1 MVFHSYKFILA
12 FWPVL
17 LLCYRL
23 AQFAKGGTRE
33 SVRLVLLLVS
43 SVLFLVPF
51 GLSCV
56 LSVFCSIAVNGFA
69 AWVFPRTD
77 RKPARRILF
86 ASVLVLNIAVLVCLK
101 LSAFPLPVGLSF
113 YTFTQ
118 IAFLADVYRG
128 EISSFTLPEYLLH
141 VLFFP
146 KFLQGP
152 IMRLTDTRTMIT
164 SRLQDDMRARNL
176 LNGALL
182 FSLGLFKKNMVA
194 DVLGNC
200 VDTAYG
206 LIPHLTRG
214 DAVLTI
220 LVFVAQLYF
229 DFSAY
234 CDMGRGCAWMMG
246 LDLPDNFLQPLKT
259 EHIVAYWK
267 KWHMSLT
274 GFFTRYLYIPL
285 GGSRKGNL
293 RRYLHIMIVF
303 LVSGFW
309 HGSGVTFLVWGAL
322 HGAAYVLVTALLPVR
337 TETEGNGVLHRAASV
352 FKTACNYVFVSIC
365 YVFFRAPNLAD
376 AVQLFSRVTD
386 AAHFRVS
393 ETIADA
399 FYLDEI
405 WYVVKVLPLSD
416 WEYRTYLCMAA
427 VLLVSI
433 VLLFFVPD
441 AKALVLRHDKY
452 LQEGMRV
459 RSVLFVLLCAAL
471 FVWALVSTGEVA
483 TYLYVNF

>member
-23 AQFAKGGTRE
+23 TEIAQGRTRE
-33 SVRLVLLLVS
+33 TVRLVLLLAS

-51 GLSCV
+51 GMQCV
-56 LSVFCSIAVNGFA
+56 LSVLCSIAVNGFA
-69 AWVFPRTD
+69 ARLFLRTD
-77 RKPARRILF
+77 RKGVCRALF
-86 ASVLVLNIAVLVCLK
+86 TAVLALNIAVLVCLK
-101 LSAFPLPVGLSF
+101 LAAFPLPVGLSF

-118 IAFLADVYRG
+118 IAFLTDVYRG

-152 IMRLTDTRTMIT
+152 IMRLTDTRTMIL
-164 SRLQDDMRARNL
+164 SRLQNSMRARHL

-182 FSLGLFKKNMVA
+182 FSLGLFKKTMIA
-194 DVLGNC
+194 DVLGKC

-206 LIPHLTRG
+206 LIPHLTRA

-246 LDLPDNFLQPLKT
+246 LDLPDNFLQPLRT

-293 RRYLHIMIVF
+293 RRYLNIMIVF

-322 HGAAYVLVTALLPVR
+322 HGAAYVLVTALLQGR
-337 TETEGNGVLHRAASV
+337 AETGGNTVLHRAASV
-352 FKTACNYVFVSIC
+352 MKTACNYVFVSIC

-376 AVQLFSRVTD
+376 AVQLFSRTVH

-405 WYVVKVLPLSD
+405 WYAVKVLPLAD

-427 VLLVSI
+427 VLLLSVI
-433 VLLFFVPD
+433 LLFFVPD
-441 AKALVLRHDKY
+441 AKALVLRHDAY
-452 LQEGMRV
+452 LQEGMRA
-459 RSVLFVLLCAAL
+459 RSVLFVLISAAL
-471 FVWALVSTGEVA
+471 FVWALLSTGEVA